1 MMELTLNDKKIIG
14 DETEYTGVHP
24 QKFALWIAMGSM
36 TMFFA
41 ALTSALLIKKGDF
54 RVWENFRLPMVFFY
68 STLIIISLSAT
79 MQLSLM
85 SYRKAKFGQFRWLL
99 FFSFVLGLAFL
110 GMQLRGWAVLKQMGL
125 PLTAN
130 LSGSFIYLITSM
142 HGAHIIIGLL
152 VTLVFLVFAIR
163 SRKDPIYELRDIINP
178 KRQLNLELLVGFWH
192 YIDAVWVY
200 LYIFFYL
207 NYQ

>member
-1 MMELTLNDKKIIG
+1 MMELTLNDKKTLR

-24 QKFALWIAMGSM
+24 QKFALWIGMGAM

-54 RVWENFRLPMVFFY
+54 RVWENFRLPVVFFY
-68 STLIIISLSAT
+68 STLIIISLSVT

-85 SYRKAKFGQFRWLL
+85 SYRKAKFAQFRWLL
-99 FFSFVLGLAFL
+99 FVSFILGLAFL
-110 GMQLRGWAVLKQMGL
+110 GMQLKGWAVLKEMGL

-142 HGAHIIIGLL
+142 HGVHIIVGLL
-152 VTLVFLVFAIR
+152 VTLVFLAFAIR

-178 KRQLNLELLVGFWH
+178 KRQLNLELLVSFWH

-200 LYIFFYL
+200 LFIFFYL